1 MEKASESS
9 LDIHAIE
16 RKWQDFWEREKVYAF
31 NPKSKKKVFSVDT
44 PPPYISGRPH
54 MGHAYSYTLF
64 DMVSRFKRMQGFN
77 VFLPIGFDDNGHP
90 TERYVEKK
98 HGIKSSDMPR
108 EKFIELCRKETE
120 ILEKVAK
127 SDLISLGL
135 GFDWSLFYSTIS
147 ANAIKTAQYSF
158 IDLYKKNLVYR
169 GEEPSLWCTDCKTAL
184 AQADVEDAKRNT
196 LLNYIKFKL
205 ENGKDILI
213 ATTRPEFLPA
223 CVGIFVNPKDK
234 RYKDLVGKNATVPI
248 FGQKVKI
255 MKDEKVDPEFGTGI
269 VMICTFGDKTD
280 IEWWK
285 NYKLPLK
292 LMITEDGRLNYL
304 AGEYKGLKLN
314 EARKKI
320 IEALKEKGLFEKQES
335 LEQTVGICWRCHT
348 PIEFFVTK
356 QWKLKLLE
364 HKKEFIDYGRKVKWH
379 PSFFIKRYEDW
390 VNGLNWDWLI
400 SRQRHYGVPLPIW
413 YCKKC
418 GKEILA
424 DEKQLP
430 VDPMKARLK
439 SKCLCGNSAFEPD
452 KDVFDTWFTSSLT
465 PEIALRWT
473 ENKNFEKNLPEDLRP
488 QGYEIIRTWAFYTI
502 VKSIYHFKSIPWK
515 NIMVN
520 GMILDAKGKAMHKSA
535 GNAIEPFEV
544 LEKFSADAMRFWA
557 ASSKLGEDI
566 PYQEKELVAGQ
577 KTITKLWN
585 AAKFVSPNLAKM
597 PKPKKPEVFDLW
609 LLSKLNNLVKS
620 CTESFENYEYSKA
633 KAELENFFWHTFCD
647 NYLEII
653 KKRVY
658 QPETEAEKISAQY
671 ALYSALLSLL
681 KLFAPIMPHIT
692 EEIYQEHFRK
702 FEKEKSIHVG
712 EWPKEDKKMIDE
724 KLEKKGDIAIDIIGK
739 VRHQKSISQKS
750 MKAEIILTIE
760 KEKAKE
766 LKDFMKDIKAVT
778 AAREIKEGAFE
789 IQFI

>member
-1 MEKASESS
+1 
-9 LDIHAIE
+9 
-16 RKWQDFWEREKVYAF
+16 
-31 NPKSKKKVFSVDT
+31 
-44 PPPYISGRPH
+44 H
-54 MGHAYSYTLF
+54 MGHAYSYSLF
-64 DMVSRFKRMQGFN
+64 DMVSRFKRMNGFN
-77 VFLPIGFDDNGHP
+77 VLLPIGFDDNGHP

-98 HGIKSSDMPR
+98 HNIKSSDIPR
-108 EKFIELCRKETE
+108 EKFIALCREETE
-120 ILEKVAK
+120 ILEKTAK
-127 SDLISLGL
+127 SDIISLGL
-135 GFDWSLFYSTIS
+135 GFDWSRFYSTIS
-147 ANAIKTAQYSF
+147 DDAIKTAQYSF
-158 IDLYKKNLVYR
+158 IDLYRKKLVYR
-169 GEEPSLWCTDCKTAL
+169 AEEPSLWCTDCKTAL
-184 AQADVEDAKRNT
+184 AQADVEDAERNT
-196 LLNYIKFKL
+196 LLNYIKFGID
-205 ENGKDILI
+205 GKKTILI

-223 CVGIFVNPKDK
+223 CVAVFVNPQDK
-234 RYKDLVGKNATVPI
+234 RYKSLIGKTATVPL

-255 MKDEKVDPEFGTGI
+255 MSDGKVDPEFGTGI
-269 VMICTFGDKTD
+269 VMVCTFGDKTD

-292 LMITEDGRLNYL
+292 LAITEDGKMNEI
-304 AGEYKGLKLN
+304 AGEYKGLKLI

-320 IEALKEKGLFEKQES
+320 IESLREKGILEKQEN
-335 LEQTVGICWRCHT
+335 LKQTVGICWRCHT
-348 PIEFFVTK
+348 PVEFFVTK

-364 HKKEFIDYGRKVKWH
+364 HKKEFIDYGRKIKWH

-400 SRQRHYGVPLPIW
+400 SRQRHYGVPLPVW

-418 GKEILA
+418 GKEVIA

-430 VDPMKARLK
+430 ANPLKDKPK
-439 SKCLCGNSAFEPD
+439 SKCSCGSGDFYPD

-465 PEIALRWT
+465 PEIVLKWT
-473 ENKNFEKNLPEDLRP
+473 EDKDFAKNLPEDLRP

-535 GNAIEPFEV
+535 GNAIEPSEA

-566 PYQEKELVAGQ
+566 PYQEKELVSGQ

-585 AAKFVSPNLAKM
+585 AAKFVSPSLEKIS
-597 PKPKKPEVFDLW
+597 KPKKMEEFDLW
-609 LLSKLNNLVKS
+609 ILSKLNSMIES

-633 KAELENFFWHTFCD
+633 KAEIENFFWHTFCD

-653 KKRVY
+653 KKRIY
-658 QPETEAEKISAQY
+658 QPEAESEKISAQY
-671 ALYSALLSLL
+671 ALYNSLLSIL
-681 KLFAPIMPHIT
+681 KIFAPIMPHIT

-702 FEKEKSIHVG
+702 FEKEKSIHIS
-712 EWPKEDKKMIDE
+712 EWPAFDKKAIDK
-724 KLEKKGDIAIDIIGK
+724 KLEEKGDIAIDIIGK
-739 VRHQKSISQKS
+739 VRHQKSVSQKS

-760 KEKAKE
+760 KDKIKA
-766 LKDFMKDIKAVT
+766 LGDFIKDLKAVT
-778 AAREIKEGAFE
+778 AAKEIREGAFAIE
-789 IQFI
+789 FL